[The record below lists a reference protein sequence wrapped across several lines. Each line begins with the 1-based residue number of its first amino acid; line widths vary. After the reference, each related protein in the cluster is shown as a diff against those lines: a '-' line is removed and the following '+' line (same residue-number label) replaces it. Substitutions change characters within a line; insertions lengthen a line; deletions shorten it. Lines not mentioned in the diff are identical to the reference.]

1 MIENL
6 SEFETLQTHLQ
17 EIISSLSD
25 VQDGRV
31 EEARMQLSTIEGAI
45 GRYLDVEY
53 PIPFKRPDEPVLDIV
68 NAVIQL
74 GEALRQLA
82 PSNSGSV
89 ANA

>member
-6 SEFETLQTHLQ
+6 SEFETLQTQLQ

-25 VQDGRV
+25 VQDSRV
-31 EEARMQLSTIEGAI
+31 EVARMQLSTIEGAI

-82 PSNSGSV
+82 SSNSGSV

>member
-6 SEFETLQTHLQ
+6 SEFETLQTQLQ

-25 VQDGRV
+25 VQDSRV

-82 PSNSGSV
+82 SSNSGSV